1 MFGTKVEITLP
12 KSEAG
17 HWLKLDFPKDQ
28 ESKPDPKT
36 EEQKTAINSKTTKQP
51 LKVESEDDSDVDLD
65 DLEASTG
72 VQLSE
77 LANFKFCEDACN

>member
-12 KSEAG
+12 KSEAC

-28 ESKPDPKT
+28 ESKADPKM
-36 EEQKTAINSKTTKQP
+36 EEQNTANKSPKTKKP
-51 LKVESEDDSDVDLD
+51 LEIESENESDVDLD

-72 VQLSE
+72 IQLSE